1 MRANS
6 DQTPTDHTQ
15 ESRLEHRWIA
25 RRFALATIGDV
36 EYPGVTEDLSFRGMQ
51 LALVG
56 ADPHPGELLTVQVA
70 LEREMVDA
78 QGSVAYVLPRAWG
91 SVVGLR
97 CPQGYGFARASGAPC
112 DSKQRR
118 SVAVELLV

>member
-1 MRANS
+1 MWASS
-6 DQTPTDHTQ
+6 DQNRTDPIH
-15 ESRLEHRWIA
+15 ESRVEHRWIA
-25 RRFALATIGDV
+25 RRFALATIGAA

-70 LEREMVDA
+70 LEREVVDA

-97 CPQGYGFARASGAPC
+97 CPQGRGLARASGAPRH
-112 DSKQRR
+112 SKQPH
-118 SVAVELLV
+118 SATVEGLL